1 MNNAAGSNPTTL
13 YYHTDALGSTRLVT
27 KQTVGPVFSDNYQ
40 PYGQDNRVW
49 GSETYKFTGKP
60 YSNVTGLYYE
70 YQRWYDPSNGRFI
83 SQDQLPGSQSSPQ
96 SFNRYSYALNQP
108 TLLTDP
114 SGLLSDDQAKAAEAV
129 REYRSSLGDRV
140 PLPQWMLDLLDGP
153 AESAETVTA
162 EVPDSLK
169 IPTDEETSAGL
180 GGASVSGPAVGSTSL
195 DEFVQG
201 VPKGELRPFTSTEDL
216 TVRRAFGGDARINGE
231 FYTTEDISS
240 SSEAIQKLD
249 LPQGPRGINTA
260 QYMIE
265 GNLPSGND
273 VLAGR
278 TLAGYTQI
286 QIENPLY
293 RITITGI
300 YVLSD

>member
-1 MNNAAGSNPTTL
+1 
-13 YYHTDALGSTRLVT
+13 V
-27 KQTVGPVFSDNYQ
+27 
-40 PYGQDNRVW
+40 
-49 GSETYKFTGKP
+49 
-60 YSNVTGLYYE
+60 GLYYE
-70 YQRWYDPSNGRFI
+70 YQRWYDPSIGRFI
-83 SQDQLPGSQSSPQ
+83 SQDPLPGSMLNPQ
-96 SFNRYSYALNQP
+96 SLNRYVYVLNQP

-114 SGLLSDDQAKAAEAV
+114 TGLLSDDQAKAAQAV
-129 REYRSSLGDRV
+129 QLYRESLGDRV
-140 PLPQWMLDLLDGP
+140 PLPQWMLDLLDEP
-153 AESAETVTA
+153 AVAADAVGA

-169 IPTDEETSAGL
+169 IPTNEETSAGL